1 MDRLLEID
9 GLTKRFGPIM
19 VSEFMTPVDGFQQV
33 SEVRKEAD
41 QTRNTGGNFSF
52 SVNRGEVLGFL
63 GPNGAGKSTTMK
75 MATGYLSPT
84 SGTIAVCGNDV
95 RRHPIEIKRRVGYLP
110 EGAPLYGDMT
120 AHSLLNFVCD
130 VRKLSREA
138 RRRGLE
144 HVVESLHLE
153 RVLHQPIETLSK
165 GYKRRVGLA
174 QAIIHDPDVL
184 ILDEPTDGLDPN
196 QKHEVRELLAR
207 MSSTK
212 AIIISTHI
220 LEEVDAVCSRAIIIS
235 QGRIVADQ
243 MPSQLEERSR
253 FHNAVG
259 IRIAPDGAAQC
270 MSILHGI
277 REIHSVEQ
285 VLQASG
291 LSELVAFPVNGGDII
306 GPVRTALDQNGLK
319 VAEMFVEKGRLEDVF
334 RQLTLG
340 DPSGGSALGAI
351 KAEAD
356 HA

>member
-1 MDRLLEID
+1 MSGLLEIE
-9 GLTKRFGPIM
+9 GLTKRFGPI
-19 VSEFMTPVDGFQQV
+19 TAVDNI
-33 SEVRKEAD
+33 
-41 QTRNTGGNFSF
+41 TF
-52 SVNRGEVLGFL
+52 SVDRGEVLGFL

-84 SGTIAVCGNDV
+84 EGNITVCGNDV
-95 RRHPIEIKRRVGYLP
+95 RRHPIEIKRRIGYLP

-120 AHSLLNFVCD
+120 PNGLLNFVCD
-130 VRKLSREA
+130 VRKLSREQ
-138 RRRGLE
+138 RQRGLE
-144 HVVESLHLE
+144 HAVESLHLE

-184 ILDEPTDGLDPN
+184 VLDEPTDGLDPN
-196 QKHEVRELLAR
+196 QKHEVRELLNQ

-235 QGRIVADQ
+235 QGRLVADQ

-259 IRIAPDGAAQC
+259 IRVAAEGAERC
-270 MSILHGI
+270 MSILHDI
-277 REIHSVEQ
+277 SEVHAVEQ
-285 VLQASG
+285 VIQSNG
-291 LSELVAFPVNGGDII
+291 LRELVAFPVNGGDII
-306 GPVRTALDQNGLK
+306 APVRAALDHNGVS

-334 RQLTLG
+334 RDLTIG
-340 DPSGGSALGAI
+340 EPVQKPADVAAAKPIAE
-351 KAEAD
+351 EAD

>member
-1 MDRLLEID
+1 VDRLLEIE
-9 GLTKRFGPIM
+9 GLTKRFGPI
-19 VSEFMTPVDGFQQV
+19 TAVDNV
-33 SEVRKEAD
+33 
-41 QTRNTGGNFSF
+41 SF
-52 SVNRGEVLGFL
+52 SVDRGEVLGFL

-84 SGTIAVCGNDV
+84 SGTITVCGNDV
-95 RRHPIEIKRRVGYLP
+95 RRHPIEIKRRIGYLP

-120 AHSLLNFVCD
+120 PHSLLNFVCD
-130 VRKLSREA
+130 IRQLSREA

-144 HVVESLHLE
+144 HVVEALHLE

-184 ILDEPTDGLDPN
+184 VLDEPTDGLDPN
-196 QKHEVRELLAR
+196 QKHEVRDLLDR

-243 MPSQLEERSR
+243 KPSQLEERSR
-253 FHNAVG
+253 YHNAVG
-259 IRIAPDGAAQC
+259 IRISADGADRC
-270 MSILHGI
+270 VSVLN
-277 REIHSVEQ
+277 EISGVHSVEQ

-291 LSELVAFPVNGGDII
+291 LSQLVAFPVNSGDII
-306 GPVRTALDQNGLK
+306 ASVRTALDQNGLN
-319 VAEMFVEKGRLEDVF
+319 VAEMYVEKGRLEDVF
-334 RQLTLG
+334 RELTLG
-340 DPSGGSALGAI
+340 DPSGGPATGAI
-351 KAEAD
+351 KEEVD